1 MKIAVSGDWLNVFT
15 SSYPARGM
23 LLELIKLRKNDL
35 FVIFY
40 TQRPKS
46 EVLTPF
52 FTQLHSQPNVQ
63 IRFFKGNRHTIGLMR
78 FLSISSYFQIDQ
90 SFDIYINPC
99 NIEYIR
105 DYKGPQICNVTDLS
119 ILHSQASIPHPT
131 IWKWQNKF
139 SKSFYFKQKNLQIV
153 SISHFTKQDIL
164 KSFSEVNCTI
174 TVVHNGID
182 KFWFDGIYANNNV
195 TEKYL
200 SESYF
205 IWWGYI
211 SKRKNLINLIAAYK
225 QAIRTNPH
233 LPKLMIVGDIAPNME
248 QSIKP
253 LLTNEYIIYLP
264 FQDEYILK
272 TLVQRSRGLLFP
284 SNYEGFGLP
293 VIEAFSQGTPV
304 ACSDVTS
311 LPEVADNKALLFP
324 PSDIEKMKDA
334 ILEMANPIDER
345 KQKELIDYAHNFT
358 YRKAALAYNELIEH
372 IRQ

>member
-15 SSYPARGM
+15 SSYPVRGM
-23 LLELIKLRKNDL
+23 LLELIKLRKDDL

-46 EVLTPF
+46 EVLTSF
-52 FTQLHSQPNVQ
+52 FNHLHTQPNVQ
-63 IRFFKGNRHTIGLMR
+63 IRYFKGNRYTIGLMR
-78 FLSISSYFQIDQ
+78 FLTISSYFHLDQ
-90 SFDIYINPC
+90 SFEVYINPC

-139 SKSFYFKQKNLQIV
+139 SKSFYFKQKNLKIV

-164 KSFSEVNCTI
+164 QSFSKVNCNI

-182 KFWFDGIYANNNV
+182 NFWFDKKCANNTV
-195 TEKYL
+195 TEKYHA
-200 SESYF
+200 ETYF

-225 QAIRTNPH
+225 QAIGVNPY
-233 LPKLMIVGDIAPNME
+233 LPKLMIVGDIAPNMM

-253 LLTNEYIIYLP
+253 LLSDEYIIYLP
-264 FQDEYILK
+264 FQDEYTLK
-272 TLVQRSRGLLFP
+272 TLVRRSCGLLFP

-293 VIEAFSQGTPV
+293 VIEAFSQGIPV
-304 ACSDVTS
+304 ACSNVTS
-311 LPEVADNKALLFP
+311 LPEVADNKAQLFP
-324 PSDIEKMKDA
+324 PNDVKKMKDA
-334 ILEMANPIDER
+334 ILEMANPISESR
-345 KQKELIDYAHNFT
+345 RKELIDYAHKFT
-358 YRKAALAYNELIEH
+358 YHKAALAYNELIE
-372 IRQ
+372 QAKK